1 MSSESQTIEIFDTTL
16 RDGLQVEGVT
26 ATVEDKLRI
35 AEQLDVLGVHFIEGG
50 WPGANPKDIEF
61 FARAR
66 AASSPSPTSTLVAFG
81 STRRP
86 RGKVDS
92 DETLRNLLEAATP
105 AVCIVAKSSAY
116 HVTQALQ
123 TTLDEGEAMIADS
136 VRYLGDAGRLVL
148 VDMEHFFDGYK
159 ADPEFS
165 LRALEAAVVNGASHV
180 VLCDTNGGSLPHE
193 IEAVTAA
200 VVAHVGD
207 DVTVGIHCHDDTGCA
222 VANSMAAVAG
232 GARHVQG
239 TLNGIGERTGNA
251 NLSTIIGNLELK
263 LGYRCLPEGR
273 LTKLTSV
280 SHHVA
285 ELLNRAVNPQA
296 PYVGSGAFAHKAGLH
311 ASAIARAKDAYE
323 HVDPEAVGNGTRFVV
338 SEMAGRATITMKA
351 AELGLPM
358 DGPAVNSVIDD
369 LKRLEHEGYH
379 FEAADASLELL
390 MRRAAGWQQD
400 FFTVE
405 SMRVITDEQSA
416 QPVPHRG
423 DRQGVG
429 RRRPPHPDRRGQR
442 TGQRH
447 RQGAARWRSTAPTPQ
462 LDRVHLTDFKV
473 RILDGAGA
481 TGAVTRVLLDAT
493 DGERDWTTIGVSA
506 NIIEASWRALEES
519 IVYGLLHADAV
530 ERLGPV
536 AAPKFAPAPRD
547 RRGEVRT
554 ARPTYVPDR
563 WEARPA
569 RRDLES
575 AASRSA
581 HGLGYQGPDQ
591 GYALRARRRLA
602 PAARAVRRRA
612 RRRRRRR
619 LHGDRHAAGGDVRA
633 GAGHPRPAH
642 RVHDLGLPRPGTDAE
657 LVGVRVAGCS
667 RASPTRTTTRRCAPI
682 VDSVPEATLRDDTA
696 SRRRDLR
703 RELASAARALT
714 VARRRSQPMVAS
726 VPSGRCQHASA
737 RGSCLG
743 RARHGVGAE
752 VVEARRTP
760 APRRA
765 STRARPGRPCRRRA
779 PPPSGPRRRTTDRR
793 ARGRRNRTPVP
804 ASTGRCRA
812 RPRRGGTPSVTRQH
826 TTCMPGSSPRFSQ
839 HPVR

>member
-35 AEQLDVLGVHFIEGG
+35 AEQLDGLGVHFIEGG
-50 WPGANPKDIEF
+50 WPGANPKDVEF
-61 FARAR
+61 FARA
-66 AASSPSPTSTLVAFG
+66 PSELALTTSTLVAFG

-263 LGYRCLPEGR
+263 LGYHCLPTGR
-273 LTKLTSV
+273 LTRLTSV
-280 SHHVA
+280 CHHVA

-323 HVDPEAVGNGTRFVV
+323 HVDPETVGNGTRFVV

-390 MRRAAGWQQD
+390 MRRAAGWQQN

-405 SMRVITDEQSA
+405 SMRVITDEQPGSGRSPEDTSPFRTEATVKVWVGDDRHIQTAEGNGPVNAIDKALRSA
-416 QPVPHRG
+416 LN
-423 DRQGVG
+423 
-429 RRRPPHPDRRGQR
+429 
-442 TGQRH
+442 
-447 RQGAARWRSTAPTPQ
+447 GAYPE
-462 LDRVHLTDFKV
+462 LERVHLTDFKV

-519 IVYGLLHADAV
+519 IVYGLLHA
-530 ERLGPV
+530 
-536 AAPKFAPAPRD
+536 
-547 RRGEVRT
+547 
-554 ARPTYVPDR
+554 
-563 WEARPA
+563 
-569 RRDLES
+569 
-575 AASRSA
+575 
-581 HGLGYQGPDQ
+581 
-591 GYALRARRRLA
+591 
-602 PAARAVRRRA
+602 
-612 RRRRRRR
+612 
-619 LHGDRHAAGGDVRA
+619 
-633 GAGHPRPAH
+633 
-642 RVHDLGLPRPGTDAE
+642 
-657 LVGVRVAGCS
+657 
-667 RASPTRTTTRRCAPI
+667 TR
-682 VDSVPEATLRDDTA
+682 
-696 SRRRDLR
+696 
-703 RELASAARALT
+703 
-714 VARRRSQPMVAS
+714 
-726 VPSGRCQHASA
+726 
-737 RGSCLG
+737 
-743 RARHGVGAE
+743 
-752 VVEARRTP
+752 
-760 APRRA
+760 
-765 STRARPGRPCRRRA
+765 
-779 PPPSGPRRRTTDRR
+779 
-793 ARGRRNRTPVP
+793 
-804 ASTGRCRA
+804 
-812 RPRRGGTPSVTRQH
+812 
-826 TTCMPGSSPRFSQ
+826 
-839 HPVR
+839 